1 MPNITGT
8 AAPVDAYLTCPRC
21 KFRWLFDAFFPAL
34 QFRCSGCEWLFSLGA
49 GGSPVSTNGAITA
62 GTTTALPFASGGGV
76 FLLGQALFVS
86 DTTLSEVVIVSGT
99 PTGTSVPVSGFANSH
114 LSGVA
119 VSPATATAV
128 YSAVQAVPN
137 VGGWGF

>member
-8 AAPVDAYLTCPRC
+8 ATPAVAYLSCPRC
-21 KFRWLFDAFFPAL
+21 HFSWLFDAFFPSL
-34 QFRCSGCEWLFSLGA
+34 QYRCSGCEWLFNLGA
-49 GGSPVSTNGAITA
+49 GSGPVTTNGAITA

-76 FLLGQALFVS
+76 FLLGQPLYIS
-86 DTTLSEVVIVSGT
+86 DTTLSEVVVVSGT

-114 LSGVA
+114 GSAKA